1 MREYSRAMLVAG
13 VALVAALAAVAPAGP
28 AAPELKELV
37 GQKLVVRMDGTGP
50 SRSLLLRARFG
61 QIGGVILHRF
71 NFSSPAQLRS
81 TTRALQRAAAE
92 GGRPRLLIA
101 VDQEG
106 GPVSTVGWAP
116 PSPGRMSSATVA
128 RRQGALTGA
137 ALGELGINV
146 DLAPVGDVPASSSAF
161 MWPRAFSSSAART
174 ARLANAFAA
183 GLADRQLLAA
193 VKHFPG
199 LGFATRNT
207 DKEVVRI
214 AASRTRLAPG
224 LRPFRAAVA
233 ARVPLVMLSN
243 AVYGAYDPRNA
254 AGWSRAIGT
263 TLLRNELGFR
273 GVTITDSLDGA
284 AHARGVPADTLAVRA
299 AAAGTDLILVTGSE
313 PASLSV
319 YTSLLRAA
327 RDGRIPSIRLEASY
341 RRILELKRSR

>member
-1 MREYSRAMLVAG
+1 MLVAG
-13 VALVAALAAVAPAGP
+13 VALVAALAAAGPAGP

-37 GQKLVVRMDGTGP
+37 GQKLVVRMDGTSP
-50 SRSLLLRARFG
+50 SRSLLLRARYG

-116 PSPGRMSSATVA
+116 PTLAPGRMSSAAVA

-146 DLAPVGDVPASSSAF
+146 DLAPVADVPASSSAL
-161 MWPRAFSSSAART
+161 MWPRAFSSSAAHT

-183 GLADRQLLAA
+183 GLADRRLLAA

-214 AASRTRLAPG
+214 VASRTRLAPG

-254 AGWSRAIGT
+254 AGWSRAVGT

-299 AAAGTDLILVTGSE
+299 AVAETDLILVTGSE

-319 YTSLLRAA
+319 YISLLRAA